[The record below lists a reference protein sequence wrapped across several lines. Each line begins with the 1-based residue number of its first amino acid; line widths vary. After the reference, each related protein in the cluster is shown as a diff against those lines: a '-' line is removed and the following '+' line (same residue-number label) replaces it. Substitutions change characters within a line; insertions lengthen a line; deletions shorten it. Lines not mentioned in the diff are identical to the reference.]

1 MTCAVVFSKS
11 CGSHIA
17 PACSP
22 DTTESIT
29 STRSAPTI
37 TSNCVMPGLPVM
49 ETGRSTNSDS
59 PVSVTLP
66 TASSGEA
73 AQTHPTRQNDSTTAT
88 KIMRNSR
95 FILHPTP
102 FRKRFLSKYVISNY
116 NFSKKY
122 RQLFALLFW
131 KKILKCLRKRAVR
144 RKIF

>member
-1 MTCAVVFSKS
+1 MTRAVVLSKS
-11 CGSHIA
+11 CGWHIA

-29 STRSAPTI
+29 STRPASTI

-66 TASSGEA
+66 TVSSGEA

-102 FRKRFLSKYVISNY
+102 FRKRFLSKYVILHY
-116 NFSKKY
+116 NFSKKC
-122 RQLFALLFW
+122 RQSFAPLFW
-131 KKILKCLRKRAVR
+131 KIVPKSLQ
-144 RKIF
+144 